1 MGDNH
6 RHWGESLRSIPD
18 CRRTEQWA
26 ERPSQKLTDETES
39 QRVQALRSAVDS
51 GQYRIAF
58 EAVAEA
64 MVERLYSDSK
74 GTSG

>member
-6 RHWGESLRSIPD
+6 RHWEKSLRSMPD
-18 CRRTEQWA
+18 SRRNEQPA
-26 ERPSQKLTDETES
+26 ERSSHKNTDETES
-39 QRVQALRSAVDS
+39 QRVKALRSAVDS

-64 MVERLYSDSK
+64 MVERLYSDSN
-74 GTSG
+74 GASG